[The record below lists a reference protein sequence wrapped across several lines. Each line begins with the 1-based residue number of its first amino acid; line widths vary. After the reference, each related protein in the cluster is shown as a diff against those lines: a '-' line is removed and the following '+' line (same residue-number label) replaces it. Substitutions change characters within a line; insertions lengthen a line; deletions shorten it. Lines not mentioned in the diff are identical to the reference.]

1 MKNIQNSYT
10 HTCIPSS
17 YTHNPPKVRSWRG
30 SLLQAIR
37 AWFVFWYSWKVHIF
51 RHIFVSVFSVSVS
64 LCHCQFPCKG
74 HRR

>member
-10 HTCIPSS
+10 HTFIPSS

-51 RHIFVSVFSVSVS
+51 RHIFVYVFSVSVS